1 MGLGGSQYF
10 EAINVLVFAFWL
22 EVFKQNIV
30 DGQNF
35 RNFLDLFV
43 LFAFKPDAECFTPP
57 SATLRRVLQVCVIL
71 SYRKVH
77 KCRQRNCC
85 AGGSMHQTHV
95 FVRKSRHP
103 WRLIECEE
111 AVCRKHNA

>member
-10 EAINVLVFAFWL
+10 EAIHVLVFAFWP

-30 DGQNF
+30 DGQNV
-35 RNFLDLFV
+35 RDFLDFFF
-43 LFAFKPDAECFTPP
+43 FAFKPDAECFTPL

-85 AGGSMHQTHV
+85 AGVSIHQKHM
-95 FVRKSRHP
+95 FVRKSRHT